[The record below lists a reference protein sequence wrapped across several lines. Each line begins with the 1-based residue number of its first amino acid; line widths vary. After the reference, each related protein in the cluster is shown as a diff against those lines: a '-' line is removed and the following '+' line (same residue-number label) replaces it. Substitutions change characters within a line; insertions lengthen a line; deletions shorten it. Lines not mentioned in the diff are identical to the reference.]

1 MTTVGI
7 LGVGG
12 MGKTHARHWSKMP
25 DVTLR
30 AFDID
35 ESRLAEFS
43 KEFEAQPA
51 LSLPA
56 LLDSCDAID
65 ICLPTH
71 LHLDHALRAI
81 EARKPTICEKPL
93 CLSVSECAEIV
104 DAVERHGTIFM
115 TAQVVRYFP
124 EFKRANKLIK
134 DGAVG
139 TPAAIRTRRGG
150 AAPKG
155 SGGWFADPTLSG
167 GVIVDLM
174 IHDFDWIRW
183 TFGEVTQVYAQS
195 LTFTNVKGIDY
206 SLATL
211 TLESGALAHVEGT
224 WADPGGFRVTF
235 EVAGSEGIIE
245 HDSRSA
251 PVLRTVTSE
260 GAWNENPLSHHDD
273 PYYLELKE
281 FLECVHTGS
290 QPPVTALDGLK
301 AVAIAEAAI
310 HSVKTGKAVK
320 PSGA

>member
-7 LGVGG
+7 VGVGG

-25 DVTLR
+25 DVKLR

-35 ESRLAEFS
+35 QDRLSEFS
-43 KEFEAQPA
+43 KEFDAESAR
-51 LSLPA
+51 SFEA
-56 LLDSCDAID
+56 LLDTCDAID

-71 LHLDHALRAI
+71 LHLEHALRAI
-81 EARKPTICEKPL
+81 ESKKPTICEKPL
-93 CLSVSECAEIV
+93 CLSVSECAAIV
-104 DAVERHGTIFM
+104 ESVERHGTTFM

-155 SGGWFADPTLSG
+155 SDGWFADPALSG

-174 IHDFDWIRW
+174 IHDFDWILW
-183 TFGEVTQVYAQS
+183 TFGEVVRVYAQA
-195 LTFTNVKGIDY
+195 LTFTDVKDIDY

-211 TLESGALAHVEGT
+211 TLDSGAVAHVEGT

-245 HDSRSA
+245 HDSRSSPA
-251 PVLRTVTSE
+251 LRTVKAGGT
-260 GAWNENPLSHHDD
+260 WNENPLSPSDD
-273 PYYLELKE
+273 PYFLELKA
-281 FLECVHTGS
+281 FLESARTGS
-290 QPPVTALDGLK
+290 PPPVTALDGLK

-310 HSVKTGKAVK
+310 QSVKTYKAVR